1 MEEINMRMQCRVIL
15 RVALLALVPLFA
27 TQISHAQITNEIQA
41 TISHPFVIA
50 NTTLPP
56 GKYNFRMLSGTGQ
69 SAMIASRADGGTTV
83 EFLVRDAYDSHVPQH
98 TELVFNRYGHKEFL
112 HKIFEG
118 GRRSGVAAV
127 LVSREERRL
136 EKRGEHAFTHTE
148 TQQ

>member
-1 MEEINMRMQCRVIL
+1 MRMQCRVIL

-69 SAMIASRADGGTTV
+69 SAMIASSADGGTTV

-98 TELVFNRYGHKEFL
+98 TELLFNRYGHKEFL

-118 GRRSGVAAV
+118 GRRSGVAA
-127 LVSREERRL
+127 LDTSRAELRL
-136 EKRGEHAFTHTE
+136 QKSGKNAVTHTE
-148 TQQ
+148 SQP